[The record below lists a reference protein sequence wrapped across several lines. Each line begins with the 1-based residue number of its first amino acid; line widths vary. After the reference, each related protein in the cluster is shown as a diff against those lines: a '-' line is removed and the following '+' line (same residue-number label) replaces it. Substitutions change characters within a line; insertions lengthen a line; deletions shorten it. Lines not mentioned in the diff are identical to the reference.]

1 LRRQGLFAVIAALVV
16 AGVTAGAALAFRSHA
31 VGPDTTGIPGTF
43 QVINVK
49 LTDKGPILNKHSST
63 GVQVIGFRL
72 RNTGTKSHNFV
83 IGDYKTNAI
92 KPGQFYDFGVQFD
105 VFRKYT
111 YRCTLH
117 CPKSAHGTINVKRGN
132 FEDYG

>member
-1 LRRQGLFAVIAALVV
+1 MLRSRKGLVAVVAVVVIAAMS
-16 AGVTAGAALAFRSHA
+16 AGAALAFRPA
-31 VGPDTTGIPGTF
+31 TTGIPGTF
-43 QVINVK
+43 AVINVK

-83 IGDYKTNAI
+83 VGDFKTNAL

-111 YRCTLH
+111 YRCTLN

-132 FEDYG
+132 FVDVG